1 MTVSHTS
8 AAAGPLSW
16 PMIRISLWV
25 PVFVHLRIQGEYD
38 LTVYDALTG
47 DIKKPEYTHR
57 DGQTRAVWGLGV
69 HDSLLMRLTPAVQSR
84 YGRETIADKKE
95 PACRIRLSQPLEVIR
110 EEPNVLLL
118 DKAAYRID
126 REPWQPEDS

>member
-1 MTVSHTS
+1 M
-8 AAAGPLSW
+8 
-16 PMIRISLWV
+16 
-25 PVFVHLRIQGEYD
+25 D

-47 DIKKPEYTHR
+47 DTKKPEYTHR

-95 PACRIRLSQPLEVIR
+95 TGLQDPAF
-110 EEPNVLLL
+110 
-118 DKAAYRID
+118 AAFGGH
-126 REPWQPEDS
+126 PPGTQCVPS